1 MPRHAGKKRAPGSE
15 GVRAFDEGGTPSLPD
30 PPTELRLRGKRRIL
44 RVSFADGAAFDLNAE
59 YLRVKSPS
67 AEVRGHGR
75 GGGQLPLGKS
85 EVRVTA
91 VEPVGQ
97 YAVRLVFDDGHDSGI
112 YSWKYLRE
120 LGEFRDEY
128 WARYLHEVAAA
139 NKSDARS

>member
-1 MPRHAGKKRAPGSE
+1 VQGE
-15 GVRAFDEGGTPSLPD
+15 
-30 PPTELRLRGKRRIL
+30 PPLELRLRGKRRIL

-85 EVRVTA
+85 EVRVKA

-128 WARYLHEVAAA
+128 WAGYLKEVAAA
-139 NKSDARS
+139 KSDASR

>member
-1 MPRHAGKKRAPGSE
+1 MPKQPNGAPPGTE
-15 GVRAFDEGGTPSLPD
+15 GVPPSAKAGTPSLPGA
-30 PPTELRLRGKRRIL
+30 PPLELRLRGERRIL
-44 RVSFADGAAFDLNAE
+44 RVSFADGAAFDLSAE

-85 EVRVTA
+85 GVRVTA

-128 WARYLHEVAAA
+128 WAAYLEEASAAQKA
-139 NKSDARS
+139 HASN

>member
-1 MPRHAGKKRAPGSE
+1 MIGPYTHRLDPVLLDVG
-15 GVRAFDEGGTPSLPD
+15 GVHLWWYGLGFALGFL
-30 PPTELRLRGKRRIL
+30 ELHLFLR
-44 RVSFADGAAFDLNAE
+44 
-59 YLRVKSPS
+59 
-67 AEVRGHGR
+67 R

-85 EVRVTA
+85 GVRVTA

-128 WARYLHEVAAA
+128 WAGYLEEAAA
-139 NKSDARS
+139 AQKAHAGA

>member
-1 MPRHAGKKRAPGSE
+1 MPSFPG
-15 GVRAFDEGGTPSLPD
+15 P

-128 WARYLHEVAAA
+128 WARYLDEVAAA
-139 NKSDARS
+139 DKSDARS

>member
-1 MPRHAGKKRAPGSE
+1 MQTE
-15 GVRAFDEGGTPSLPD
+15 
-30 PPTELRLRGKRRIL
+30 PPVELRLRGKRRIL

-75 GGGQLPLGKS
+75 GGGSVPLGKS
-85 EVRVTA
+85 GVRVTA

-128 WARYLHEVAAA
+128 WAGYLSDVAAQKA
-139 NKSDARS
+139 NGGN

>member
-1 MPRHAGKKRAPGSE
+1 MKAQAP
-15 GVRAFDEGGTPSLPD
+15 PS
-30 PPTELRLRGKRRIL
+30 ELRLLGECRTL
-44 RVSFADGAAFDLNAE
+44 RVSFPDGAAFDLAAE

-75 GGGQLPLGKS
+75 GGGQLPVGKS
-85 EVRVTA
+85 EVRISA

-120 LGEFRDEY
+120 LGEFRDQY
-128 WARYLHEVAAA
+128 WASYLSAVAAA
-139 NKSDARS
+139 DSADARS